1 MIFILFASK
10 RKMER
15 GPDDAAA
22 AYTTHA
28 ESEFGKRGRDMKGNN
43 EWGATKWGAAR
54 CGAKRPKTSSASL
67 SGRGAAD
74 GDHSGRVGGD
84 REGRAEAQ
92 LDVRGAVDNLGRSRG
107 RRCLGGTIGAGEGTD
122 L

>member
-1 MIFILFASK
+1 MLIFILFASK

-54 CGAKRPKTSSASL
+54 CGAKRPKTSS
-67 SGRGAAD
+67 GRGTW
-74 GDHSGRVGGD
+74 SSIPVFKFVSV
-84 REGRAEAQ
+84 
-92 LDVRGAVDNLGRSRG
+92 LSSLITVL
-107 RRCLGGTIGAGEGTD
+107 CLVWIGSSIHWI
-122 L
+122 